1 MLAALIVIL
10 AILWFLGYINIDG
23 INLPDTALFTI
34 NGQVI
39 SIIDL
44 LILALVI
51 TAISILPT
59 PFRQI
64 SGVLLIL
71 WILAVLGILSIAGIG
86 LPSIL
91 VLAIIIGLLVSLFS
105 IPRRSHVD

>member
-1 MLAALIVIL
+1 MIAALIVIL
-10 AILWFLGYINIDG
+10 AILWFFGYINIEG
-23 INLPDTALFTI
+23 LNIPDTSLFTI

-44 LILALVI
+44 LILALVA
-51 TAISILPT
+51 TAVSLLPS
-59 PFRQI
+59 PFREI

-86 LPSIL
+86 LPSLL
-91 VLAIIIGLLVSLFS
+91 VLAIILGLIVSLF
-105 IPRRSHVD
+105 RRAEA

>member
-1 MLAALIVIL
+1 MIAALIVIL
-10 AILWFLGYINIDG
+10 AILWFFGYINIEG
-23 INLPDTALFTI
+23 LNIPDMSLFVI

-44 LILALVI
+44 LILALVA
-51 TAISILPT
+51 TAISLLPS
-59 PFRQI
+59 PFREI

-86 LPSIL
+86 LPSLL
-91 VLAIIIGLLVSLFS
+91 VLAIILGLIVSLF
-105 IPRRSHVD
+105 RKTTV